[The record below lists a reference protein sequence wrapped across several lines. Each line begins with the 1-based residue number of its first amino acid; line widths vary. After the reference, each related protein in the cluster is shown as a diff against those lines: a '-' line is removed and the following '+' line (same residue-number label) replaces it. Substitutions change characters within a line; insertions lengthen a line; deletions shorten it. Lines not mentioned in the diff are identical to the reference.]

1 VYRHP
6 YDPANIR
13 EQDLDEAGRQ
23 SEQML
28 AWLETA
34 QEDLEKIVGTGEAAS
49 GQVKATVDVNGRVL
63 DVRYGPRATRL
74 SSHELAEQTLAAV
87 GEACADAQRQTHDF
101 MREALPGYDP
111 VEANAHFERLLNDWD

>member
-1 VYRHP
+1 MYRHP

-13 EQDLDEAGRQ
+13 EQDLDEVTRQ
-23 SEQML
+23 GERML

-34 QEDLEKIVGTGEAAS
+34 QEELDKIVGTGEAAS
-49 GQVKATVDVNGRVL
+49 GQVKAKVDVNGRVL
-63 DVRYGPRATRL
+63 NVRYGPRATRL
-74 SSHELAEQTLAAV
+74 GSQELAEQTLAAV

-111 VEANAHFERLLNDWD
+111 AEANAQFERLLNDWG